1 MQAAMHKLWSTYS
14 DAELQLLL
22 RFASE
27 GYRAV
32 LEATEALKG
41 LIDTPKEKALKKPK
55 RAP

>member
-1 MQAAMHKLWSTYS
+1 MQKLWGTYS

-41 LIDTPKEKALKKPK
+41 LIDAPKQKPPK
-55 RAP
+55 PGRARR

>member
-1 MQAAMHKLWSTYS
+1 MQAAMQKLWSTYS

-27 GYRAV
+27 GYKAV

-41 LIDTPKEKALKKPK
+41 LIDAPKERPARKPK
-55 RAP
+55 QVP